1 MTATSTVASVEHAIG
16 AAGLFS
22 LRLRDGDLRIRAV
35 DGETIRI
42 SETHGHDLS
51 EMFVIELGEGSA
63 SLRSTHGTTVLGIR
77 RHGHAPDLAVDLPR
91 GATIVV
97 ESTSAGVRADG
108 LLGDQRYRTVSGD
121 LTLSAVSGR
130 IAIEA
135 VSGDV
140 KVSAIGETDVA
151 LRTVS
156 GDVELRAGTL
166 RSLRSTT
173 TSGDLKVAGR
183 LLGPGPFSVETV
195 SGDALIAPA
204 GEVRIE
210 MTTMSGDLRSD
221 VDGRAAGG
229 RGQRSLSIG
238 TGGPLLTF
246 RSMSGDLRVVRPTRI
261 DMPDVPAPTALP
273 ALPAPAAPAVMVDD
287 DPRLPILRALER
299 GEIDVAE
306 AGRRLE
312 VLDDVSSVD
321 PASDTTRT
329 PVARRTDA

>member
-1 MTATSTVASVEHAIG
+1 MTATSTVASLDHAIG
-16 AAGLFS
+16 ADGLFS
-22 LRLRDGDLRIRAV
+22 LHLRDGEVRIRAV
-35 DGETIRI
+35 DGEIIRV
-42 SETHGHDLS
+42 SDAHGHDLS
-51 EMFVIELGEGSA
+51 EMFVIEIGEGSV
-63 SLRSTHGTTVLGIR
+63 SLRSTRGATFLGR
-77 RHGHAPDLAVDLPR
+77 HRHGHAPDIAVDLPR
-91 GATIVV
+91 SATIVV
-97 ESTSAGVRADG
+97 ETTSADVCSDG

-121 LTLSAVSGR
+121 LTLSEVSGR

-140 KVSAIGETDVA
+140 KVTAIGETDVA

-183 LLGPGPFSVETV
+183 LLGAGPFSVETV

-210 MTTMSGDLRSD
+210 MTTMSGDLRSE
-221 VDGRAAGG
+221 VDGRAAGD

-261 DMPDVPAPTALP
+261 DAPDVPALP
-273 ALPAPAAPAVMVDD
+273 ALPAPTVMVDD
-287 DPRLPILRALER
+287 DPRLLILRALER

-312 VLDDVSSVD
+312 ILDDGGSVD
-321 PASDTTRT
+321 PASVTTRT
-329 PVARRTDA
+329 PVADPTDV

>member
-1 MTATSTVASVEHAIG
+1 MTATTTVAGLEHAIG
-16 AAGLFS
+16 EDGLFS
-22 LRLRDGDLRIRAV
+22 LHLRDGDVRILAV

-42 SETHGHDLS
+42 SDAHGQDLS
-51 EMFVIELGEGSA
+51 DMFVIELGEGSA
-63 SLRSTHGTTVLGIR
+63 SLRSTRRDTFLGVR
-77 RHGHAPDLAVDLPR
+77 RHGHAPDLTVDLPR
-91 GATIVV
+91 GATVVV
-97 ESTSAGVRADG
+97 ETTSADVCADR

-121 LTLSAVSGR
+121 LSLNAVGGR

-140 KVSAIGETDVA
+140 KVTTIGEADVA
-151 LRTVS
+151 MRTVS

-183 LLGPGPFSVETV
+183 LFGSGPFSVETV

-204 GEVRIE
+204 GDVRIE

-221 VDGRAAGG
+221 VGGRAEGDRG
-229 RGQRSLSIG
+229 RRSVSIG

-261 DMPDVPAPTALP
+261 DAPGKAPTAP
-273 ALPAPAAPAVMVDD
+273 TAPTMIVDD
-287 DPRLPILRALER
+287 EPRMRILRALEL

-312 VLDDVSSVD
+312 LLDAADLVD
-321 PASDTTRT
+321 PASDTSRV
-329 PVARRTDA
+329 PVLGDTDA

>member
-1 MTATSTVASVEHAIG
+1 MTATSTVASLEHAIG
-16 AAGLFS
+16 ADGLCS
-22 LRLRDGDLRIRAV
+22 LHLRDGDVRIRAA

-42 SETHGHDLS
+42 ADAHGHDLS
-51 EMFVIELGEGSA
+51 EMFVIEISEGSV
-63 SLRSTHGTTVLGIR
+63 SLRSTRGATFLGR
-77 RHGHAPDLAVDLPR
+77 HRHGHAPDLAVDLPR

-97 ESTSAGVRADG
+97 ETTSADVRVDG
-108 LLGDQRYRTVSGD
+108 LVGDQRYRTVSGD

-130 IAIEA
+130 IAVEA

-140 KVSAIGETDVA
+140 KVTAIGETDVA

-166 RSLRSTT
+166 RSLQSTT

-221 VDGRAAGG
+221 VDGRATGD

-261 DMPDVPAPTALP
+261 DAPDVPALP
-273 ALPAPAAPAVMVDD
+273 ALPAPTVMIDD
-287 DPRLPILRALER
+287 DPRLLILRALER

-312 VLDDVSSVD
+312 VLDDGDPVD
-321 PASDTTRT
+321 PASDTVRFR
-329 PVARRTDA
+329 VGEATDV

>member
-1 MTATSTVASVEHAIG
+1 MTATSTVASLEHTIG
-16 AAGLFS
+16 ADGLFS
-22 LRLRDGDLRIRAV
+22 LHLRDGDVRILAV

-42 SETHGHDLS
+42 SDAHGHHLS
-51 EMFVIELGEGSA
+51 EMFVIEIGEGSA
-63 SLRSTHGTTVLGIR
+63 SLRSTRRDTSHGAR
-77 RHGHAPDLAVDLPR
+77 RHGHAPDLAVGLPR

-97 ESTSAGVRADG
+97 ETTSADVRADG

-121 LTLSAVSGR
+121 LSLSAVGGR

-135 VSGDV
+135 VSGDI
-140 KVSAIGETDVA
+140 KLTTIGETDVA

-156 GDVELRAGTL
+156 GDIELRAGTL

-221 VDGRAAGG
+221 IDGQVAGH

-238 TGGPLLTF
+238 SGGPLLTF

-261 DMPDVPAPTALP
+261 DAPDMPVPTAPTAP
-273 ALPAPAAPAVMVDD
+273 TVVADAD
-287 DPRLPILRALER
+287 DPRLLILRALER

-312 VLDDVSSVD
+312 VLDTGDPVD
-321 PASDTTRT
+321 AASDTVR
-329 PVARRTDA
+329 VRVGDQTDV